1 MTRTKRRGFKLLYVG
16 TRRGLMRMK
25 KERWR
30 RKLDKDY
37 LKTRVVVP
45 LPKSSPERRI
55 GRGPFGLY
63 TKRRK

>member
-16 TRRGLMRMK
+16 TRRELMRMK